1 VIVVPARFAADTVAR
16 EGEAGRAWLAALPG
30 LVEAYLRRW
39 ALTPDGRPMHG
50 YVALVL
56 PVRRADGTPAV
67 LKVSWLD
74 PESIPEPAALAAWAG
89 HGAVRLLDRADHDGA
104 MLIERLDP
112 ARTLEDLPDGA
123 AATALLGTVLARLDV
138 PAPPGIPRLAD
149 AAARW
154 ARELPRD
161 AERMGRPLPRLV
173 VDTAVATCRD
183 LGPDGDTL
191 LHGDLHYA
199 NVLAG
204 EREPWLAIDP
214 KGLAGDRGYEAAPA
228 LWNRWEE
235 IAAAD
240 DPRRALLRRLAVL
253 TEAAG
258 IDRER
263 ARRWA
268 QMRNVDNALW
278 FREHGGYPDAE
289 VADQLARWLV

>member
-1 VIVVPARFAADTVAR
+1 MIVVPPRFAADTAAR

-30 LVEAYLRRW
+30 LAEAYLRRW
-39 ALTPDGRPMHG
+39 GLSPDGRPMHG

-67 LKVSWLD
+67 LKISWLD
-74 PESIPEPAALAAWAG
+74 PESVPEPTALAAWAG

-104 MLIERLDP
+104 LLLERLDP
-112 ARTLEDLPDGA
+112 ARTLENLPDGE
-123 AATALLGTVLARLDV
+123 AATALIGTLLARLDV
-138 PAPPGIPRLAD
+138 PAPPGVPLLAD

-154 ARELPRD
+154 AEQLPRD
-161 AERMGRPLPRLV
+161 AERLGWPLPRRV
-173 VDTAVATCRD
+173 VDAAVATCRE
-183 LGPDGDTL
+183 LGPDGGTL

-204 EREPWLAIDP
+204 GREPWLAIDP
-214 KGLAGDRGYEAAPA
+214 KGLAGDRGYEMAPA

-235 IAAAD
+235 TAAAD
-240 DPRRALLRRLAVL
+240 VPRRALLRRLAVL
-253 TEAAG
+253 AEAAG
-258 IDRER
+258 VDPER

-278 FREHGGYPDAE
+278 FREQGGHPDAD
-289 VADQLARWLV
+289 VAEQLARWLV